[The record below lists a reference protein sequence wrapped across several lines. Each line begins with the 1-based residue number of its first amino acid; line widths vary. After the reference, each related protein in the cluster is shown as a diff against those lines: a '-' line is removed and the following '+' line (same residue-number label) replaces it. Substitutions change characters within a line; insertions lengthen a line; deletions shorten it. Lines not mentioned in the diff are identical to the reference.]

1 MISPTFARH
10 RSSLLVLLALLAA
23 TPLAAAGTWTKL
35 IHLAPQKVN
44 GLVLLGDGTV
54 MAARN
59 NGSTIGKGWY
69 RLTPDAS
76 GSYVNGT
83 WTTLSNMLSTRLYY
97 ATQVLKDGRV
107 FVAGGEYGT
116 GGPHAEV
123 YDPQT
128 NVWTPIDPPAALWS
142 TTADNFVDSMAEILD
157 DGKVLIMPVSPH
169 SFGVPLLYDPVTN
182 TWSNAG
188 KLKHNIGNQVEA
200 TWVKLPDHSILTIDP
215 FDTKAQRYF
224 ADTNTWLN
232 DGPEP
237 VQVYDSFIGEM
248 GGALLLPTGD
258 AIFFGATG
266 HNVLYTPTGSI
277 ALGTWTPAP
286 DFPNGQGTPDAPCA
300 MMVNGNVLCAVSKT
314 PSAGSFFPSPTSF
327 YEYDPFA
334 NSFTQVNGPT
344 GLTDPTPAYPT
355 AMLALPDGKVLYSHM
370 GNDLYVYDPGGAP
383 LAMGKPIISAITQ
396 NPNGSWHIDGLQ
408 LNGISEGA
416 SYGDDLQ
423 MNSNYPIVR
432 LTSGSSVYYM
442 RSHDWSST
450 GVMTGSTPVSTEFDV
465 PASVP
470 PGSYSLEVV
479 ANGIASDAVTF
490 VVQGVGTWASAGA
503 GLAGVS
509 GVPSLTGSGTQ
520 IAPDPAT
527 LTLASANPSALATLF
542 VGLSS
547 TPTPFK
553 GGTLYPVPILVM
565 LPFVTD
571 GGGGVPFSFPWPT
584 GLPAGFSIFWQYGIQ
599 DGAAIKGVS
608 LSNALQS
615 TTP

>member
-1 MISPTFARH
+1 MKSPAFPRTHA
-10 RSSLLVLLALLAA
+10 LPVLLALLAA

-35 IHLAPQKVN
+35 VHLSPQKVN

-69 RLTPDAS
+69 RLTPDAN

-83 WTTLSNMLSTRLYY
+83 WTTLASMTSTRLYY

-116 GGPHAEV
+116 GGPHAEI

-128 NVWTPIDPPAALWS
+128 NVWTPIDPPATLWN
-142 TTADNFVDSMAEILD
+142 TATDNFVDSMADILE
-157 DGKVLIMPVSPH
+157 DGRVLIMPVAPH
-169 SFGVPLLYDPVTN
+169 VFGVPLLYDPATN
-182 TWSNAG
+182 TWSEAG
-188 KLKHNIGNQVEA
+188 KLKHNISNQVEA

-215 FDTKAQRYF
+215 FSTKGQRYF
-224 ADTNTWLN
+224 EDTNSWLN
-232 DGPEP
+232 DGPVP
-237 VQVYDSFIGEM
+237 VMVYDSFVGEM
-248 GGALLLPTGD
+248 GGALLLPTGN
-258 AIFFGATG
+258 AIFFGASG
-266 HNVLYTPTGSI
+266 HNVLYTPSGST
-277 ALGTWTPAP
+277 ALGVWTPAP

-300 MMVNGNVLCAVSKT
+300 MLVTGNVLCAVSKT
-314 PSAGSFFPSPTSF
+314 PSAGSLFPAPTSF
-327 YEYDPFA
+327 YEYDPVA

-344 GLTDPTPAYPT
+344 GLTDNTSTFPT

-370 GNDLYVYDPGGAP
+370 NSDLYVYDPGAP
-383 LAMGKPIISAITQ
+383 IAAGKPSITNVTQ
-396 NPNGSWHIDGLQ
+396 NLDGSWHLEGLQ
-408 LNGISEGA
+408 LNGISQGA

-432 LTSGSSVYYM
+432 LTSGSSVYYL

-465 PASVP
+465 PPTVP
-470 PGSYSLEVV
+470 EGSYALEVV
-479 ANGIASDAVTF
+479 ANGIASDPVTF
-490 VVQGVGTWASAGA
+490 NYTVPVVGTWVAAGA
-503 GLAGVS
+503 GLAGLL
-509 GVPSLTGSGTQ
+509 GVPVLSGSGTQ
-520 IAPDPAT
+520 VAPDLAT
-527 LTLASANPSALATLF
+527 LTLGSAMPSSAATLF

-553 GGTLYPVPILVM
+553 GGTLYPVPILAM
-565 LPFVTD
+565 LPFATD
-571 GGGGVPFSFPWPT
+571 SLGNISFSFPWPA
-584 GLPAGFSIFWQYGIQ
+584 GLPSGFSIFWQYGIQ
-599 DGAAIKGVS
+599 DFFAIHGVS

>member
-1 MISPTFARH
+1 MSPRAH
-10 RSSLLVLLALLAA
+10 ALPVLLALLAA
-23 TPLAAAGTWTKL
+23 TPIAAAGTWTKL
-35 IHLAPQKVN
+35 VHLAPQKVN

-69 RLTPDAS
+69 RLTPDAT

-83 WTTLSNMLSTRLYY
+83 WVALASMHDSRLYY

-128 NVWTPIDPPAALWS
+128 NVWTQIDPPATLWN
-142 TTADNFVDSMAEILD
+142 TATDNFVDSMAEILD
-157 DGKVLIMPVSPH
+157 DGRVLIMPVSPH
-169 SFGVPLLYDPVTN
+169 SFGVPLIYDPASD
-182 TWSNAG
+182 TWVNGG
-188 KLKHNIGNQVEA
+188 KLKHNIQNQVEA

-215 FDTKAQRYF
+215 FSTKAQRYF
-224 ADTNTWLN
+224 EDTDTWLN

-237 VQVYDSFIGEM
+237 VMVYDPFIGEM

-258 AIFFGATG
+258 AIFFGASG
-266 HNVLYTPTGSI
+266 HNVLYTPSGSI

-286 DFPNGQGTPDAPCA
+286 DFPDGQGTPDAPCA
-300 MMVNGNVLCAVSKT
+300 MLVTGNVLCDVSKT
-314 PSAGSFFPSPTSF
+314 PSAGSLFPSPTSF
-327 YEYDPFA
+327 YEYDPISNA
-334 NSFTQVNGPT
+334 FTQVSGPT
-344 GLTDPTPAYPT
+344 GLTDATSTFPT

-370 GNDLYVYDPGGAP
+370 NNDLYVYDPGGAP
-383 LAMGKPIISAITQ
+383 VAAGKPVISAVTQ
-396 NPNGSWHIDGLQ
+396 NPGGNWHLDGLQ

-423 MNSNYPIVR
+423 MNSNYPMVR
-432 LTSGSSVYYM
+432 LTSGSSVYYL

-465 PASVP
+465 PPSVP
-470 PGSYSLEVV
+470 QGSYALEVV
-479 ANGIASDAVTF
+479 ANGIASDPVPFT
-490 VVQGVGTWASAGA
+490 VQGFGTWASAGA
-503 GLAGVS
+503 GLAGVL

-520 IAPDPAT
+520 VAPDLAT
-527 LTLASANPSALATLF
+527 LTLTNANPLAPATLF

-553 GGTLYPVPILVM
+553 GGTLYRCPSSPCC
-565 LPFVTD
+565 PSPRT
-571 GGGGVPFSFPWPT
+571 S
-584 GLPAGFSIFWQYGIQ
+584 
-599 DGAAIKGVS
+599 AAAWSSPSRGRRACPRPPPS
-608 LSNALQS
+608 SGS
-615 TTP
+615 TASRTRRRSRACR